1 MRFHISKHA
10 ESWLSSLLAY
20 MESKCGQAEH
30 AARMEPKRKPATEME
45 QSGIE
50 VRSTAKVKEHAARHT
65 AYHKQ

>member
-1 MRFHISKHA
+1 
-10 ESWLSSLLAY
+10 
-20 MESKCGQAEH
+20 
-30 AARMEPKRKPATEME
+30 MEPKRKPATEME

>member
-1 MRFHISKHA
+1 
-10 ESWLSSLLAY
+10 
-20 MESKCGQAEH
+20 MEQSGIEVRSTAKVKEH